1 MPSEERSALALQA
14 IRPRIDMFHAALT
27 VTANQVK
34 GLLAGT
40 GSAEDDQSASLGKFA
55 QGKMDLDKFASFT
68 RKAPG
73 MSPEVE
79 APVRAA
85 EKVLNSLLAEG
96 DNLFVVK
103 VADGKGLGHSLSVRL
118 AHIGRAFAAARIIEL
133 AKNGAYKEDKHAES
147 LMRFPYAV
155 WNSSE
160 RSVTPPLLVEVSGQ
174 DFKPSAIVPLLDTN
188 MKIVFNV
195 SGDAPAAGLSRVISP
210 GVFVQQETSDNS
222 LDAFSAFK
230 GIAVAAYLPTTAVSF
245 VHDPLSGSTIYDHF
259 ISLTFPKEVRKRHIG
274 GISPA
279 QQAEDYTLLESLS
292 VPPELMAPEAAAAAD
307 PAGKLSAWL
316 LGQTNLSDLSA

>member
-1 MPSEERSALALQA
+1 MPSEERSAIALQA

-27 VTANQVK
+27 VTINQVR

-40 GSAEDDQSASLGKFA
+40 GNTANDQSASLGKFA
-55 QGKMDLDKFASFT
+55 QGKMDLDRFATFT
-68 RKAPG
+68 PKAP
-73 MSPEVE
+73 SIAPEVE

-85 EKVLNSLLAEG
+85 EKVLKSLLEEG
-96 DNLFVVK
+96 DDLFIVK
-103 VADGKGLGHSLSVRL
+103 IQDGRGLGHSLSVRL
-118 AHIGRAFAAARIIEL
+118 AHIGRAFAAARVIDL
-133 AKNGAYKEDKHAES
+133 AKNGAYKEDKHADT

-155 WNSSE
+155 WNSTE
-160 RSVTPPLLVEVSGQ
+160 RSLAPALLVEVSGQ

-195 SGDAPAAGLSRVISP
+195 SGDAPAAALSRAISP
-210 GVFVQQETSDNS
+210 GVFVQQEIGDAS
-222 LDAFSAFK
+222 LEAFSAFK
-230 GIAVAAYLPTTAVSF
+230 GIAVAAFLPSTAVSF
-245 VHDPLSGSTIYDHF
+245 VHDPSSGTTVYDHF
-259 ISLTFPKEVRKRHIG
+259 VSLVFPKEVRKRPIG

-292 VPPELMAPEAAAAAD
+292 VPPELTAEAASD

-316 LGQTNLSDLSA
+316 LSQTNLSDQSA

>member
-27 VTANQVK
+27 ITINQVR

-40 GSAEDDQSASLGKFA
+40 GTNANDQSASLGKFA
-55 QGKMDLDKFASFT
+55 QGKMDLDRFATFT
-68 RKAPG
+68 PKAPNIA
-73 MSPEVE
+73 PDVE

-85 EKVLNSLLAEG
+85 EKVLKSLLDEG
-96 DNLFVVK
+96 DDLFIVK
-103 VADGKGLGHSLSVRL
+103 VQDGKGLGHSLSVRL
-118 AHIGRAFAAARIIEL
+118 AHIGRAFAAARVVAL
-133 AKNGAYKEDKHAES
+133 AKNGAYKEDKHADT

-155 WNSSE
+155 WNSTE
-160 RSVTPPLLVEVSGQ
+160 RSLAPALLVEVDGQ
-174 DFKPSAIVPLLDTN
+174 DFKPSAIVPLLDAN

-195 SGDAPAAGLSRVISP
+195 SGDAPAAALSRAISP
-210 GVFVQQETSDNS
+210 GVFVQQEIGDNS

-230 GIAVAAYLPTTAVSF
+230 GIAVAAFLPSTAVSF
-245 VHDPLSGSTIYDHF
+245 VHDPSSGSTVYDHF
-259 ISLTFPKEVRKRHIG
+259 ISLVFPKEVRKRSIG

-292 VPPELMAPEAAAAAD
+292 VPPELTPEAASD

-316 LGQTNLSDLSA
+316 LSQTNLSDMSA